1 MRTVGMGGWDR
12 RRTCFGFVSFF
23 MMPDKKCCY
32 IKKENPISQILFGE
46 RKTGLKPATLSLEG

>member
-1 MRTVGMGGWDR
+1 MGGWDS